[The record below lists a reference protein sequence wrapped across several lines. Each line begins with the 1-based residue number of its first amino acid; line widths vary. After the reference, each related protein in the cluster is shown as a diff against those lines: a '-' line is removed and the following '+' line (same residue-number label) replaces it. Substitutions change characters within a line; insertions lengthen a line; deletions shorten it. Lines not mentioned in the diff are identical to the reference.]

1 MQYQYFEDADTP
13 VVRLAKLGNP
23 KWVVC
28 LLDVGLSSIHLEEYK
43 QDVSFH
49 PPNEEGSYKKKNHR
63 PELNRRPFASFYLFI
78 LHLISSYLIIYPP
91 TYLSTNLPI

>member
-49 PPNEEGSYKKKNHR
+49 PPNEEGSYKKKK
-63 PELNRRPFASFYLFI
+63 PQAGIE
-78 LHLISSYLIIYPP
+78 P
-91 TYLSTNLPI
+91 TAFRLTECSTTKYLSTYLPIYRV

>member
-1 MQYQYFEDADTP
+1 MGWDTMQYQYFEDADTP

-49 PPNEEGSYKKKNHR
+49 PPNEEGSYKKKKTTGR
-63 PELNRRPFASFYLFI
+63 SWTDGLSLNRMLYHQVPIYL
-78 LHLISSYLIIYPP
+78 S
-91 TYLSTNLPI
+91 TYLSSITR